1 MVQRVIF
8 KVLPTNYYLTIA
20 NNSCYILLKRHKQG
34 VGSFQKLRYHLGWE
48 ILEIRQF
55 FYNDIFHH
63 IGSLEEWNK
72 VKLNNSYV
80 IYE

>member
-20 NNSCYILLKRHKQG
+20 NNSCYILLKRHKQE
-34 VGSFQKLRYHLGWE
+34 VGSFQKLRYHLGCE
-48 ILEIRQF
+48 ILETRQF
-55 FYNDIFHH
+55 FYNDIFNH
-63 IGSLEEWNK
+63 IGILEEWNK
-72 VKLNNSYV
+72 VKLINSYV